1 MDHRHEQLRNYIA
14 QTRALCYDKPLQ
26 IKMKETCH
34 NLLQIAEKD
43 REQAEKLLKRL
54 KFAYQ
59 APKKTRR
66 GLIDGLGTIAKTLFG
81 TMDADDEKII
91 KEQLNLMQRNQ
102 QTLQHAMKN
111 QIKILNATIAHV
123 DNVEKVLQEN
133 EEQFLNITEKMRQAW
148 IQTEVGYGQR
158 EDLDEHFIIL
168 NAIIKDL
175 TNDLMDIIAHLT
187 NAKKEIIDIRLLP
200 IESILDNLKETASQI
215 PQGTHFPFQISA
227 ENWRTIEKFL
237 TISAYYDNTNI
248 FTIIKIPL
256 ITYPEYEIIKA
267 IPLPTHKFN
276 NTFIF
281 IEVNQPI
288 IAIDV
293 DSRTYFTPTE
303 NDLNKCVR
311 NNDQYVCEQNY
322 PVHYL
327 DEGALCEVQAYVQLE
342 TYTNNCNIRHIHT
355 NTTIWTAL
363 SNANSW
369 LYSTRA
375 NQLIEITCENDVT
388 RKIEIKRSGQITLK
402 EKCKLTTQDVIIRT
416 KKPAVITIVQT
427 NLPDYNLTMIHDK
440 RNEKILDKIR
450 PIKLRKVIRNPTELR
465 DLSERL
471 DETNEDLN
479 NNYFTTNEH
488 VIYPV
493 ASSCT
498 GIIIIIIITIIAI
511 MYVKKKYKTDKK
523 KLPET
528 NINPMCKPKIIQ
540 EHIYGTASGSNRTA
554 EIETD
559 TAITNTAMLY

>member
-1 MDHRHEQLRNYIA
+1 MGKINQIESTWKMVIKIDIAAMDHRHEQLRNYMA

-168 NAIIKDL
+168 NATIKDL

-187 NAKKEIIDIRLLP
+187 NAKKGIIDIRLLP

-215 PQGTHFPFQISA
+215 LQGTHFPFQISA
-227 ENWRTIEKFL
+227 ENWRTIKKFL
-237 TISAYYDNTNI
+237 TISAYYNNTNI

-256 ITYPEYEIIKA
+256 IIYPEYDIIKA
-267 IPLPTHKFN
+267 TPLPTHKFN

-288 IAIDV
+288 IAIDI

-311 NNDQYVCEQNY
+311 SNDQYVCEQNY

-327 DEGALCEVQAYVQLE
+327 DKGALCEV
-342 TYTNNCNIRHIHT
+342 
-355 NTTIWTAL
+355 
-363 SNANSW
+363 
-369 LYSTRA
+369 
-375 NQLIEITCENDVT
+375 
-388 RKIEIKRSGQITLK
+388 
-402 EKCKLTTQDVIIRT
+402 
-416 KKPAVITIVQT
+416 
-427 NLPDYNLTMIHDK
+427 
-440 RNEKILDKIR
+440 
-450 PIKLRKVIRNPTELR
+450 
-465 DLSERL
+465 
-471 DETNEDLN
+471 
-479 NNYFTTNEH
+479 
-488 VIYPV
+488 
-493 ASSCT
+493 
-498 GIIIIIIITIIAI
+498 
-511 MYVKKKYKTDKK
+511 
-523 KLPET
+523 
-528 NINPMCKPKIIQ
+528 
-540 EHIYGTASGSNRTA
+540 
-554 EIETD
+554 
-559 TAITNTAMLY
+559 

>member
-1 MDHRHEQLRNYIA
+1 
-14 QTRALCYDKPLQ
+14 
-26 IKMKETCH
+26 
-34 NLLQIAEKD
+34 
-43 REQAEKLLKRL
+43 
-54 KFAYQ
+54 
-59 APKKTRR
+59 PKKTRR

-81 TMDADDEKII
+81 TMDADDERII

-187 NAKKEIIDIRLLP
+187 NAKRGVIDIRLLP
-200 IESILDNLKETASQI
+200 IESILDNLKEIASQI

-227 ENWRTIEKFL
+227 ENWRTTEKFL

-256 ITYPEYEIIKA
+256 ITYPECEIIKA
-267 IPLPTHKFN
+267 IPLPMHKFN

-311 NNDQYVCEQNY
+311 NND
-322 PVHYL
+322 
-327 DEGALCEVQAYVQLE
+327 
-342 TYTNNCNIRHIHT
+342 
-355 NTTIWTAL
+355 
-363 SNANSW
+363 
-369 LYSTRA
+369 
-375 NQLIEITCENDVT
+375 
-388 RKIEIKRSGQITLK
+388 
-402 EKCKLTTQDVIIRT
+402 
-416 KKPAVITIVQT
+416 
-427 NLPDYNLTMIHDK
+427 
-440 RNEKILDKIR
+440 
-450 PIKLRKVIRNPTELR
+450 
-465 DLSERL
+465 
-471 DETNEDLN
+471 
-479 NNYFTTNEH
+479 
-488 VIYPV
+488 
-493 ASSCT
+493 
-498 GIIIIIIITIIAI
+498 
-511 MYVKKKYKTDKK
+511 
-523 KLPET
+523 
-528 NINPMCKPKIIQ
+528 
-540 EHIYGTASGSNRTA
+540 
-554 EIETD
+554 
-559 TAITNTAMLY
+559 